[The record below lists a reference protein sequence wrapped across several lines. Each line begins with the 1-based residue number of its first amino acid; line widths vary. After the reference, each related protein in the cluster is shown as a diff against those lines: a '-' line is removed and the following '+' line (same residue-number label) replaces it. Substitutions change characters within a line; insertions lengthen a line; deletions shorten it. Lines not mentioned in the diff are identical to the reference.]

1 MKIKEKITKLIFLLT
16 FILAVAVFIGVETK
30 EIKCDT
36 SVNIT
41 NRMSSIPFSGDPIA
55 ITEFHITTD
64 LFDDIVVKTEDYGSA
79 EAGIPAV
86 YYFDVGDTSY
96 TAEEVRDAT
105 LRILSSND
113 GKKQLK
119 DSNGLSDGDIDKL
132 MNALE
137 SESITVTVNGN
148 LRGVTASLITLLEET
163 NGYKVYLEI
172 AKKDYSELNLPNEV
186 QEKITQMM
194 RDFRNY
200 AITLQNTELGNKM
213 DGNIKNRITE
223 FCLQAGFNPNV
234 CYGLR
239 RYIEEYGT
247 SWEKGLTSSYST
259 IDNDSIYVESHYFNN
274 GKPIDFSES
283 NHHLFYYFIK
293 TFYDYD
299 EHCRTS
305 GSLSVD
311 GINGY
316 YVALMGQ
323 INATVSSDYNNASL
337 GAGLGKAFLSVLSAS
352 TDNLAESVVN
362 CLARDVCW
370 GLMELMEKA
379 GDSIMNFC
387 PSIEEFLKYFGGIGN
402 DESSAKELFN
412 LNNMFY
418 YLGAF
423 LLVILALTQ
432 LVTIIINPEEAKTD
446 VKTLVVKFIVC
457 GVAIYW
463 GRTIVGWIFHIT
475 NRVWNWC
482 FGTSAHI
489 SNGSIDPDRQI
500 IYNTM
505 KLMTTD
511 YFGIHWTYA
520 VVGVLFNCAVGFIIL
535 KNVFSVLAECV
546 ERYIVACLL
555 YFTFPSAVA
564 LGVSKTTEDAFKSYI
579 RMLACQLF
587 MLFINL
593 YFILGFVI
601 LLRTENF
608 LVWSESFYGL
618 LFVVAYL
625 KVAQAFDSYLS
636 SLGLSVA
643 HTGGN
648 LGREL
653 FGVGSTVMAGMLML
667 GRTGLRVG
675 TALANG
681 GAKGFGSILSG
692 ATTRM
697 DSSSKGVLKAFN
709 LGENLRRGGLRG
721 LSGGSKVDA
730 STMSMLES
738 RRTGLYGLKRVDTFK
753 NALSGSVNGSILNA
767 NPELKKQF
775 MDGIKGAKGIGN
787 MVKSADFYGHGGGAS
802 ITASIKSQNDRMI
815 TTSGSLFNDMASV
828 KTSGSTSSARPMLST
843 TMGDTLY
850 GSFSTRTNCPTGT
863 TFALNKDSIQ
873 RTSDG
878 AFFATAS
885 EMGLGVDL
893 TKDAR
898 VQAHTLDL
906 ASNGNELKLSQLE
919 SGNILVQRATGE
931 MDSRNNPIFSTEGYI
946 VDGKW
951 REPDIKGSSY
961 TGFTADDFNNGRF
974 ADLKPNENATC
985 YAVADFSEIANPESP
1000 LFNPSY
1006 LQRYAELHSDEG
1018 LRQATENLMSLR
1030 ADYEDTNGKFT
1041 EMAERFVEEVN
1052 TDGSDASN
1060 FFEMAQSIS
1069 PWEFEDRPSSVA
1081 EVETM
1086 ISTIKDNE
1094 LVYAMDSQF
1103 LDSDYIHLCDL
1114 AHEKESIFTQ
1124 EQQEIDRIKDV
1135 KFDEGTVALY
1145 TDTNGGYFANE
1156 IHPATVKETG
1166 ERNDYTVIP
1175 LDTSRDLRGDEQHV
1189 REWDYRRVNNSPKS
1203 KNP

>member
-1 MKIKEKITKLIFLLT
+1 MNKSKKLTNVISFIVFALLIYFGALLSTNKVHCDTYAFYYPTWSSTGTLDHRIDTFYVFSDKYNPIIFDTNNLTSDNLNHGYYYCISQGNFDIAPNSSAEDLRKLVIDACIEDGEERILTALQEETLHMYVINALSYDWIGNATSYAVSKEYTIESYVSTYADSDGYKALEKGYGIKQGDLS
-16 FILAVAVFIGVETK
+16 ETK
-30 EIKCDT
+30 QNQI
-36 SVNIT
+36 
-41 NRMSSIPFSGDPIA
+41 
-55 ITEFHITTD
+55 TD
-64 LFDDIVVKTEDYGSA
+64 L
-79 EAGIPAV
+79 
-86 YYFDVGDTSY
+86 
-96 TAEEVRDAT
+96 
-105 LRILSSND
+105 
-113 GKKQLK
+113 
-119 DSNGLSDGDIDKL
+119 
-132 MNALE
+132 
-137 SESITVTVNGN
+137 
-148 LRGVTASLITLLEET
+148 
-163 NGYKVYLEI
+163 
-172 AKKDYSELNLPNEV
+172 
-186 QEKITQMM
+186 M
-194 RDFRNY
+194 RDFRNFGVS
-200 AITLQNTELGNKM
+200 LQNSGYANKI
-213 DGNIKNRITE
+213 DNNIRERLAK
-223 FCLQAGFNPNV
+223 FCIQAGFDFNLAYSLQYYLDTYCDNHIKSK
-234 CYGLR
+234 
-239 RYIEEYGT
+239 IEIANNNDFYETYYYSNGRLA
-247 SWEKGLTSSYST
+247 EFESST
-259 IDNDSIYVESHYFNN
+259 HRGFFYFV
-274 GKPIDFSES
+274 K
-283 NHHLFYYFIK
+283 K
-293 TFYDYD
+293 FYDYD
-299 EHCRTS
+299 EKCLNS

-311 GINGY
+311 GINGI
-316 YVALMGQ
+316 YVGVVGQ
-323 INATVSSDYNNASL
+323 INATKSSALNSSL
-337 GAGLGKAFLSVLSAS
+337 GVGVGKAFMTVLSAS

-362 CLARDVCW
+362 SLARDVCW
-370 GLMELMEKA
+370 GIMELLEKA
-379 GDSIMNFC
+379 SESIVDFC
-387 PSIEEFLKYFGGIGN
+387 PSIDKYISYFGGIGT
-402 DESSAKELFN
+402 SSQEGEGELFN
-412 LNNMFY
+412 LNNLFY
-418 YLGAF
+418 YLGAI
-423 LLVILALTQ
+423 LLVVLTLQQ
-432 LVTIIINPEEAKTD
+432 LLRIIINPEEAEQDTKSLIIRF
-446 VKTLVVKFIVC
+446 LVL
-457 GVAIYW
+457 GVGIYW
-463 GRTIVGWIFHIT
+463 GRTIIKFIYDFVNGIWY
-475 NRVWNWC
+475 WC
-482 FGTSAHI
+482 FNPSSPFAVAPNM
-489 SNGSIDPDRQI
+489 SMADRQI
-500 IYNTM
+500 VYNSM
-505 KLMTTD
+505 KLVTYD
-511 YFGIHWTYA
+511 YFHINWTYA
-520 VVGVLFNCAVGFIIL
+520 VVGVLFNVSVGFIII
-535 KNVFSVLAECV
+535 KNVFALLAECI
-546 ERYIVACLL
+546 ERYIVTCLL
-555 YFTFPSAVA
+555 YFSFPSALS
-564 LGVSKTTEDAFKSYI
+564 LGVSKKTEKAFQSYFT
-579 RMLACQLF
+579 MLGTQLF

-593 YFILGFVI
+593 YFIQGFVI
-601 LLRTENF
+601 LLNNF
-608 LVWSESFYGL
+608 DKWADSFYGL
-618 LFVVAYL
+618 IFVISYL
-625 KVAQAFDSYLS
+625 KIGQAFDSYLS

-643 HTGGN
+643 HTS
-648 LGREL
+648 GRMANEL
-653 FGVGSTVMAGMLML
+653 LGVGTSLLTGMIML

-681 GAKGFGSILSG
+681 GAKGVGSILSG

-738 RRTGLYGLKRVDTFK
+738 RRTGLYGLKRGDTFK

-919 SGNILVQRATGE
+919 SGNILVQRATGK
-931 MDSRNNPIFSTEGYI
+931 MDSHNNPIFSTEGYI

-1018 LRQATENLMSLR
+1018 LRQATENLMNLR

-1081 EVETM
+1081 EVEAM

-1135 KFDEGTVALY
+1135 KFKEGTVALY